1 MNIEPVIVLKDVVK
15 RRERLQ
21 IGPLNI
27 QLPQGC
33 VTAIVGTNGAGK
45 STLMGMFMG
54 FIKPDS
60 GTVALFQET
69 YQPEPD
75 TSVKARIGYVAESPN
90 SEEDDLT
97 AEAAAAFSAYWYE
110 RWDWRLYHHLMA
122 RYDIPPKTKLKKL
135 SKGMRRKLDLILAIC
150 PRPDLLLL
158 DEPSSGFDPLSWR
171 MMIDDLNSYL
181 EEGRRSIVI
190 ATHIIEEVKRLA
202 DYVLFLHQGQVLLVI
217 EKDALFDAW
226 KEFWLEGEAEDY
238 AGVPGVVKA
247 IQERHGVRLI
257 ASQADRVDAFL
268 AENGIIPRQ
277 TAGIEL
283 DDILAYVI
291 ELNQEVRGE

>member
-1 MNIEPVIVLKDVVK
+1 MNTKPVIVLKDVVK

-27 QLPQGC
+27 QIPQGC

-60 GTVALFQET
+60 GTVGLFQEANL
-69 YQPEPD
+69 PEPD

-97 AEAAAAFSAYWYE
+97 AEAAASFTAYWYE
-110 RWDWRLYHHLMA
+110 RWDWKLYHHLMA

-150 PRPDLLLL
+150 PQPDLLLL
-158 DEPSSGFDPLSWR
+158 DEPSSGFDPISWR
-171 MMIDDLNSYL
+171 LMIEDLNSYL
-181 EEGRRSIVI
+181 EEGQRSVVI

-202 DYVLFLHQGQVLLVI
+202 DYVLFLHKGQVLLVI

-226 KEFWLEGEAEDY
+226 KEFWVDGEAGDY
-238 AGVPGVVKA
+238 AGVPGVVKV
-247 IQERHGVRLI
+247 IQERNGVRLI
-257 ASQADRVDAFL
+257 ASQADRADAFL
-268 AENGIIPRQ
+268 EENGVIPRQ

-283 DDILAYVI
+283 DDILAYLI
-291 ELNQEVRGE
+291 ELN

>member
-1 MNIEPVIVLKDVVK
+1 MNTEPVIVLKDVVK
-15 RRERLQ
+15 GREQLQ

-27 QLPQGC
+27 QIPQGC

-60 GTVALFQET
+60 GTVALFQQVN
-69 YQPEPD
+69 QPEPD
-75 TSVKARIGYVAESPN
+75 TSVKARIGYVADSPN
-90 SEEDDLT
+90 SEDDDLT
-97 AEAAAAFSAYWYE
+97 AEAAAAFSAYWHE
-110 RWDWRLYHHLMA
+110 RWDWKLYHHLMA

-171 MMIDDLNSYL
+171 LMIDDLNSFL

-202 DYVLFLHQGQVLLVI
+202 DYVLFLHKGQVLLVI

-226 KEFWLEGEAEDY
+226 KEFWVEGEAEEY
-238 AGVPGVVKA
+238 AGVPGVIKVF
-247 IQERHGVRLI
+247 QERHGVRLI
-257 ASQADRVDAFL
+257 ASQADRADAFL
-268 AENGIIPRQ
+268 AENGIIPMQ

-283 DDILAYVI
+283 DDILSYII
-291 ELNQEVRGE
+291 ELNQGVGCE